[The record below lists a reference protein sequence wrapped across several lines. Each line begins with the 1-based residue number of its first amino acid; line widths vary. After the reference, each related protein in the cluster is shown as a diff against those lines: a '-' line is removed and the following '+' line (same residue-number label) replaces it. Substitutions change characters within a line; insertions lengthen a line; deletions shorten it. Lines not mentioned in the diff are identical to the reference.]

1 MDDNTYR
8 FSFESGYD
16 NGDDTYGYAKQRSI
30 ETEVTHEDNVEWT
43 SVMLDFADFLSG
55 VYGYDIKNKIRFI
68 DYGGCSTRAQEYSI
82 DSKEQAEFKFE
93 KSDDEE
99 WS

>member
-1 MDDNTYR
+1 
-8 FSFESGYD
+8 
-16 NGDDTYGYAKQRSI
+16 
-30 ETEVTHEDNVEWT
+30 
-43 SVMLDFADFLSG
+43 MLDFADFLSG

-82 DSKEQAEFKFE
+82 DSPEQAEFKFG

>member
-30 ETEVTHEDNVEWT
+30 EVEVTHEDNVEWT
-43 SVMLDFADFLSG
+43 SVLLDFADFLSG
-55 VYGYDIKNKIRFI
+55 IYGYDIKDKIRFI
-68 DYGGCSTRAQEYSI
+68 DYGGCCVRAQQYSI
-82 DSKEQAEFKFE
+82 ASPQSEFKFE